1 MKAHNFS
8 VGVGPANS
16 LILWMEAEK
25 ERLFSGLEAWGG
37 SYENGGLRLKN
48 TYVRDISF

>member
-8 VGVGPANS
+8 VGVGPANP

-25 ERLFSGLEAWGG
+25 ERLFSGLEGHFQG
-37 SYENGGLRLKN
+37 QNCGFRE
-48 TYVRDISF
+48 